1 MSYVQVGLPQL
12 LISLGLVAMALA
24 ISAQEK
30 LGLERDLLVATL
42 RSAIQLFAIGVV
54 LTFLFQH
61 ERPGWVL
68 ALLGT
73 MVVVAGWTAARRIEH
88 GPGTAQL
95 FPVATASVLIAGLVV
110 LVPVFTFV
118 IRPARWY
125 EARLLVPISG
135 MVLSS
140 AMNGVALVLERIF
153 ASVHDDAPAVEQL
166 LSLGAT
172 PAQAVARH
180 TRAALNASLRPT
192 FNTMLTVGLVALPGM
207 MTGQIVSG
215 TDPGQAVRYQLVIL
229 YQLLAVSAVGGSL
242 AARFARRL
250 SFDDRQRLRTFSGR
264 G

>member
-1 MSYVQVGLPQL
+1 VSYVQVGLPQL

-153 ASVHDDAPAVEQL
+153 ASVHDDAPA
-166 LSLGAT
+166 G
-172 PAQAVARH
+172 
-180 TRAALNASLRPT
+180 
-192 FNTMLTVGLVALPGM
+192 
-207 MTGQIVSG
+207 
-215 TDPGQAVRYQLVIL
+215 
-229 YQLLAVSAVGGSL
+229 
-242 AARFARRL
+242 
-250 SFDDRQRLRTFSGR
+250 
-264 G
+264 